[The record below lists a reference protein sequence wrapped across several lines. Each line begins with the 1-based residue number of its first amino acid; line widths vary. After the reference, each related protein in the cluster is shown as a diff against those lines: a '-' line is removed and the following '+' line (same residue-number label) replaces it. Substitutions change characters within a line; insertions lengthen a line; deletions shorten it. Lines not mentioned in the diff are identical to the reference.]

1 MEDWQERSDLSDG
14 PIFPCVQVRFGD
26 ATANADTDNLH
37 KSGNA
42 SSTMIRAGLADTLD

>member
-1 MEDWQERSDLSDG
+1 MGRFSLRSSA
-14 PIFPCVQVRFGD
+14 FGD
-26 ATANADTDNLH
+26 ATLRRSANADTDNLH